1 MASRRSEKP
10 AFFIIGVLL
19 AAAAVFSLL
28 DIGKLDIGK
37 NDATSTNIRNEGSN
51 KQITRLSGRPRIVDG
66 DTIRLNGQ
74 RIRILGIDAPEMKQT
89 CKTSRGAIWA
99 CGEKSRQYLL
109 SMLANKTL
117 VCKSRARDMYARLLA
132 RCTFDGVDIGATM
145 VRQGMAISYYDYKA
159 QERLAK
165 AERLGLWQGEFIKPR
180 AWRNARK

>member
-1 MASRRSEKP
+1 MIRNRSELLTV
-10 AFFIIGVLL
+10 FLIGVLL
-19 AAAAVFSLL
+19 AAVAVSSLL
-28 DIGKLDIGK
+28 DNGDNG
-37 NDATSTNIRNEGSN
+37 ATNLNASSQDSN
-51 KQITRLSGRPRIVDG
+51 KQITRLSGRARIVDG

-74 RIRILGIDAPEMKQT
+74 RIRILGIDAPEIKQT
-89 CKTSRGAIWA
+89 CTTSQGAIWA

-109 SMLANKTL
+109 SMLANATL
-117 VCKSRARDMYARLLA
+117 VCQSRARDVYARLLA
-132 RCTFDGVDIGATM
+132 RCTLAGVDIGATM